1 MAISSAETVDRER
14 ASADTPA
21 VAALKKNK
29 SVIDQTLSLLSSVR
43 FGLVMLMLLLVCCMI
58 GMLVMQQ
65 NVDGFRQYY
74 IRLTPAQRSL
84 YGSLGLFDIYH
95 SWYFTGLLAV
105 ISLNI
110 ILSSID
116 RFPEAW
122 RYIRKPKLGASPSF
136 IRAQKF
142 NKVIE
147 THSSPED
154 FAKNAAAVWSKAGL
168 RPRSTREDGRITIF
182 AQRNAWNRM
191 GAYAV
196 HVALLMIFIGGFL
209 TSRYGIGGS
218 MEIAPGHSSKSF
230 NTFETRLEGGQ
241 SGSASLP
248 FTVECTDLRQE
259 LIRAEG
265 GLDVMNTIDWLSFV
279 NIKDG
284 DQTMSALIHLN
295 APFDYRGYRFFQS
308 SFQPQGY
315 ARQITV
321 SLKLTNGEL
330 REVTIERDGSVDVEG
345 IGTVSF
351 LNFYPDFTLE
361 GGTAD
366 TASGDYNNP
375 VAELQITAPDS
386 KPRREFAFNAQML
399 SQSPHASDRSGNDS
413 GARDR
418 ILLKNFEK
426 VALSHTLTIQY
437 DPGRTLVYAGFLLL
451 TVSLCAVFFFS
462 HQRVWGVVEANGKR
476 STLYFGGNTNRN
488 GTAFEGRFNSLVQSA
503 VGGSSKQ

>member
-1 MAISSAETVDRER
+1 MAISSARTVDRDRTSSDE
-14 ASADTPA
+14 PA
-21 VAALKKNK
+21 VVDLRKDR
-29 SVIDQTLSLLSSVR
+29 SVIDRTLSLLSSVQ
-43 FGLVMLMLLLVCCMI
+43 FGLVMLMLLLGCCVI

-65 NVDGFRQYY
+65 NVEGFRQYY
-74 IRLTPAQRSL
+74 VRLTPAQRSL
-84 YGSLGLFDIYH
+84 YSSLGLFDIYH
-95 SWYFTGLLAV
+95 TWYFTGLLSV
-105 ISLNI
+105 LSLNI

-116 RFPEAW
+116 RFPAAW
-122 RYIRKPKLGASPSF
+122 RYIRKPKLGASPNF

-147 THSSPED
+147 TNSSSED
-154 FAKNAAAVWSKAGL
+154 AAEQATRAWSKAGL
-168 RPRSTREDGRITIF
+168 RARNTREDGRITVF

-196 HVALLMIFIGGFL
+196 HLALLMIFLGGFL
-209 TSRYGIGGS
+209 TSRYGVGGS
-218 MEIAPGHSSKSF
+218 MEITPGHSSKSF
-230 NTFETRLEGGQ
+230 NTFETGLEGGQ
-241 SGSASLP
+241 SGSALLP

-279 NIKDG
+279 NIKDN
-284 DQTMSALIHLN
+284 DQKMPALVHLN

-321 SLKLTNGEL
+321 ILKLPNGQP
-330 REVTIERDGSVDVEG
+330 REVTIERDGSVDVDG
-345 IGTVSF
+345 LGSVSF
-351 LNFYPDFTLE
+351 VNFYPDFTVE

-375 VAELQITAPDS
+375 VAELQITAPGS

-399 SQSPHASDRSGNDS
+399 SQSPNASDRSGTDS
-413 GARDR
+413 GSIGPERVS
-418 ILLKNFEK
+418 LKNFEK

-451 TVSLCAVFFFS
+451 TVALCAVFFFS
-462 HQRVWGVVEANGKR
+462 HQRVWGVVESNGKR
-476 STLYFGGNTNRN
+476 STLYFGGSTNRN
-488 GTAFEGRFNSLVQSA
+488 GPAFEGRFNSLVQLA
-503 VGGSSKQ
+503 IGGSS